1 MGNNH
6 MEEVAKMFGVRLG
19 EKFKVNGNVFWFYG
33 DGLVADDDNSY
44 PNIMNSLLVGE
55 YTIEKL
61 PWKPQKGDTY
71 WFIGADAGVTS
82 NNWNDDYIDYSFY
95 CAGNCFKTK
104 ESALEHAPEIIE
116 KMKSFY
122 ENGGAAK

>member
-1 MGNNH
+1 MANY
-6 MEEVAKMFGVRLG
+6 MKEIAKMLGVKLG
-19 EKFKVNGNVFWFYG
+19 ERFKINGEKYYITKE
-33 DGLVADDDNSY
+33 GLFDDDDDLCT
-44 PNIMNSLLVGE
+44 IIFMHLLTGK